1 MDRACAPVRE
11 RSGRQ
16 AKRFMRVNSSAGLS
30 AQLQALEN
38 AALSQ
43 YANGP
48 SFAQAAGQ
56 VAGASATQQAEGA
69 SNTTVN
75 ATSGGQTLTGSFR
88 AFSLVA
94 VGTLGPDGQMQLF
107 PQSQID
113 SEYASVNQM
122 AQTAYANSL
131 QNFLSLSQQADP
143 TGQVAASSYSDQAHF
158 IGDNGL
164 ISTGYDANYALNP
177 SAGVSQKV

>member
-1 MDRACAPVRE
+1 M
-11 RSGRQ
+11 Q
-16 AKRFMRVNSSAGLS
+16 VNSSTSLS

-38 AALSQ
+38 QALSQ

-48 SFAQAAGQ
+48 SFAQAA
-56 VAGASATQQAEGA
+56 QQAGGGA
-69 SNTTVN
+69 TTPAGGSSNTTIN
-75 ATSGGQTLTGSFR
+75 ATSGGQTLTGNFR

-94 VGTLGPDGQMQLF
+94 VGALGPDGQMQLF

-131 QNFLSLSQQADP
+131 QNFMTLSQQA
-143 TGQVAASSYSDQAHF
+143 TRISSA
-158 IGDNGL
+158 
-164 ISTGYDANYALNP
+164 TTA
-177 SAGVSQKV
+177 

>member
-1 MDRACAPVRE
+1 M
-11 RSGRQ
+11 Q
-16 AKRFMRVNSSAGLS
+16 VNSSAGLS

-43 YANGP
+43 YGNGP
-48 SFAQAAGQ
+48 SFAQAA
-56 VAGASATQQAEGA
+56 QQAAGGSTTPA
-69 SNTTVN
+69 GGSSTTTVN

-88 AFSLVA
+88 ATSLVA

-113 SEYASVNQM
+113 SEYASVAQM
-122 AQTAYANSL
+122 AKSAYANSL

-143 TGQVAASSYSDQAHF
+143 TGQGAASSYSDQAHF

-177 SAGVSQKV
+177 SGSVAQTV